1 MPPKEGAGPG
11 AAAVPPGTACVVWP
25 AGDAASVGCLRERAE
40 IVSTDT
46 YAWLHLGNVHD
57 TNGRHEDA
65 LAAYKRGIDANPQ
78 EYRNYVSACRMLRK
92 LGRVEE
98 AFQLAEHAVR
108 EKVLHDPWQI
118 SSHFVYGLEAKAWW
132 DVSSWRVGRVL
143 EGSFDKIRD
152 EAMPLLQNGKLVSS
166 SIPDT
171 EDLVRT
177 GKWTEL
183 NLIHEAVTQTPS
195 QRICPNITELLEAP
209 LNLAEVP
216 LNSQGNRQRMAQIK
230 FETFSVSA
238 MYMAIHAV
246 LLLYVSGR
254 AIGLIMDSGDG
265 VSHTVLIY
273 ERYALSHAVLRFELA
288 YPFAT
293 RGSTTLA
300 RLGPCRRQPGE
311 PALVSLPALSTPTLS
326 VVDTGALMV
335 RWAQIG
341 FAAGY
346 LVELRP
352 VGGPA
357 GDDYPWVSVDAAAG
371 FLEKD
376 SATGGL
382 LPEGLLGSRCGACRV
397 NNLRTDLPYE
407 ARVTYYVSCGC
418 RSQASA
424 CTPPVFVAPPDSSG
438 GAAPPEAP
446 PAPPASPPVRQ
457 EEQPL
462 LSTGVGA
469 FQPATAPP
477 PVSPVVHHP
486 PAGQGAT
493 SPPAA
498 APLVSLPPPL
508 PPLVGAPAGAAP
520 PPQQMASWRCRCPA
534 GSLVPA
540 PCAPELLVLD
550 EACSSLLVMWPTV
563 VHAAAYQVELFEE
576 RQSAAERFQRAVP
589 EGIAE
594 A

>member
-357 GDDYPWVSVDAAAG
+357 GDDYPW
-371 FLEKD
+371 
-376 SATGGL
+376 TGRGGVCRRGRW
-382 LPEGLLGSRCGACRV
+382 LPGEGLTARRAGCSPRACWGPGAAPAGGEQPPHRPALRGPRHVLRVLRVPVAGLGLHASRLRRAPRLQRRCGAAGG
-397 NNLRTDLPYE
+397 P
-407 ARVTYYVSCGC
+407 ARAAGEPA
-418 RSQASA
+418 RAA
-424 CTPPVFVAPPDSSG
+424 G
-438 GAAPPEAP
+438 G
-446 PAPPASPPVRQ
+446 
-457 EEQPL
+457 EQPL

-534 GSLVPA
+534 GEAWCPPPA
-540 PCAPELLVLD
+540 RP
-550 EACSSLLVMWPTV
+550 SSSSSTRL
-563 VHAAAYQVELFEE
+563 
-576 RQSAAERFQRAVP
+576 AVP
-589 EGIAE
+589 CW
-594 A
+594 